1 MSIILCHL
9 LFTNIIKE
17 REIQK
22 HLPLHQRGR
31 KLATHPRIRL
41 QEELKSDE
49 RKDNGPQSL
58 KDLSA
63 QRRKDKLGEA
73 LDQLAITT
81 RGMLAHRRE
90 ISLATV
96 K

>member
-1 MSIILCHL
+1 MTSNVASSSAQLQKQIQAKVNARTQSNPFVVDAPDDIETFRRQL
-9 LFTNIIKE
+9 LAEKE
-17 REIQK
+17 
-22 HLPLHQRGR
+22 
-31 KLATHPRIRL
+31 

-81 RGMLAHRRE
+81 R
-90 ISLATV
+90 
-96 K
+96 